1 MCKLTIKDIYAGK
14 PDAKDEIDFGGL
26 EEFIKTYVVAEHF
39 NIESLISGTN
49 CFITGFKGTG
59 KTALLFYLDN
69 RFKEID
75 ESTCSSFIFFKEEFT
90 DTKRSELESI
100 AKRILSSIS
109 VEKNALV
116 DNQEFEY
123 IWRWLLFKRI
133 VSDNE
138 EYNRGL
144 FIDDENWKKF
154 ENIIGKIKSPNN
166 RRKFTIPQKIKMA
179 VPYVEPSTQSVI
191 TPEVEVDLQNT
202 SDDKYLKFMEVID
215 EAERLLLNTTR
226 TDIPYYI
233 FVDELE
239 AYYGDISVFKRDLCL
254 IRDLIFTVK
263 RFNSNFSAINMRCT
277 KIICSVRSEIL
288 TAISRFVVTKELNKV
303 TAGFAVPL
311 MWNYSNTSS
320 YMHPIIQILLKRI
333 AVCEGEGCV
342 NPDYKKVYER
352 WLPENI
358 HGIEPANYI
367 LNNSWCKPRDIVRLI
382 TTVQNSIY
390 NNSKAFT
397 QSVFDS
403 VVKTYSEDSLTEI
416 KEELRALYD
425 TDQIDMIISCFM
437 GYKTT
442 FSVSQIKQRIKK
454 YFQGSILET
463 HFAQVIDDL
472 YRLGFLGNFLPVSKT
487 YRWQHKGDGRV
498 ILTEEWRMVVHY
510 INKELFRL
518 SERNQELLAQLK
530 ENPNIDIAVEIEKIM
545 AEISTNEKRI
555 NSSIEENQKILAQ
568 LYEKNENL
576 SECNVLLNRY
586 DELTT
591 QYDADLK
598 RLNFIVDG
606 EANLNASFSTHCPF
620 CDGEVVVKK
629 NQNYIDAA
637 KSDYKKIKLQAKDL
651 ESASKE
657 LRSEKLS
664 LEQEIGTLMAKKKS
678 IEELIEKE
686 LKPQVFAV
694 KISV

>member
-14 PDAKDEIDFGGL
+14 PDAKDEIDCGGV

-510 INKELFRL
+510 ALHGALSLGGQQNYGLNRGELPEIGDVAQAIVKKIIKSFAIVEFRHYGKVYL
-518 SERNQELLAQLK
+518 GSIHISEFTKLGYGYIPNLKSITQVGDEYKVVLK
-530 ENPNIDIAVEIEKIM
+530 EYNKQLESWEVEIVE
-545 AEISTNEKRI
+545 NE
-555 NSSIEENQKILAQ
+555 
-568 LYEKNENL
+568 
-576 SECNVLLNRY
+576 V
-586 DELTT
+586 
-591 QYDADLK
+591 
-598 RLNFIVDG
+598 
-606 EANLNASFSTHCPF
+606 
-620 CDGEVVVKK
+620 
-629 NQNYIDAA
+629 
-637 KSDYKKIKLQAKDL
+637 
-651 ESASKE
+651 
-657 LRSEKLS
+657 
-664 LEQEIGTLMAKKKS
+664 
-678 IEELIEKE
+678 
-686 LKPQVFAV
+686 
-694 KISV
+694 

>member
-1 MCKLTIKDIYAGK
+1 MNEIKIKDIYAGK

-39 NIESLISGTN
+39 NVESLISGTN

-59 KTALLFYLDN
+59 KTALLFYLDS

-100 AKRILSSIS
+100 ARRILSSIS

-144 FIDDENWKKF
+144 FIDDENWEKF
-154 ENIIGKIKSPNN
+154 ESVIGKIKSPNN
-166 RRKFTIPQKIKMA
+166 KRKFIIPKKIKMA

-202 SDDKYLKFMEVID
+202 SDDNYLKFMEVID
-215 EAERLLLNTTR
+215 EAERLLMNATR

-239 AYYGDISVFKRDLCL
+239 AYYGNISVFKRDLCL

-263 RFNSNFSAINMRCT
+263 RFNSNFSTINMKCT
-277 KIICSVRSEIL
+277 KIICSVRSEII
-288 TAISRFVVTKELNKV
+288 TAISRFIVTKELNKV

-333 AVCEGEGCV
+333 AVCEGCV
-342 NPDYKKVYER
+342 NPDYKKVYKR

-367 LNNSWCKPRDIVRLI
+367 LNNNWCKPRDIVRLI
-382 TTVQNSIY
+382 TTMQNSIY
-390 NNSKAFT
+390 NSSKAFT

-403 VVKTYSEDSLTEI
+403 IVKTYSEDSLIEI

-425 TDQIDMIISCFM
+425 TDQIDTIINCFM

-442 FSVSQIKQRIKK
+442 FSVSQLKQRIKT
-454 YFQGSILET
+454 YFQRSILEA
-463 HFAQVIDDL
+463 HFTQVIDDL

-487 YRWQHKGDGRV
+487 YRWQHKGDSRV
-498 ILTEEWRMVVHY
+498 ILSEEWRLVVHY
-510 INKELFRL
+510 ALHGAL
-518 SERNQELLAQLK
+518 SLGGQQN
-530 ENPNIDIAVEIEKIM
+530 
-545 AEISTNEKRI
+545 
-555 NSSIEENQKILAQ
+555 
-568 LYEKNENL
+568 YG
-576 SECNVLLNRY
+576 LNRG
-586 DELTT
+586 ELP
-591 QYDADLK
+591 
-598 RLNFIVDG
+598 
-606 EANLNASFSTHCPF
+606 EAGDVAQAI
-620 CDGEVVVKK
+620 VKK
-629 NQNYIDAA
+629 IIKSFAIVEFRHYGKVYCGSIHISEFTKFGYGYIPN
-637 KSDYKKIKLQAKDL
+637 L
-651 ESASKE
+651 
-657 LRSEKLS
+657 
-664 LEQEIGTLMAKKKS
+664 
-678 IEELIEKE
+678 
-686 LKPQVFAV
+686 
-694 KISV
+694 

>member
-75 ESTCSSFIFFKEEFT
+75 ESTCSSFIFFKEEFI

-510 INKELFRL
+510 ALHGALSLGGQQNYGLNRGELPEMGDVAQAIVKKIIKSFAIVEFRHYGKVYLGSIHISEFTKLGYGYIPNLKSIIQVGDEYKVVLKGYNK
-518 SERNQELLAQLK
+518 QL
-530 ENPNIDIAVEIEKIM
+530 ESWEVEIVE
-545 AEISTNEKRI
+545 NE
-555 NSSIEENQKILAQ
+555 
-568 LYEKNENL
+568 
-576 SECNVLLNRY
+576 V
-586 DELTT
+586 
-591 QYDADLK
+591 
-598 RLNFIVDG
+598 
-606 EANLNASFSTHCPF
+606 
-620 CDGEVVVKK
+620 
-629 NQNYIDAA
+629 
-637 KSDYKKIKLQAKDL
+637 
-651 ESASKE
+651 
-657 LRSEKLS
+657 
-664 LEQEIGTLMAKKKS
+664 
-678 IEELIEKE
+678 
-686 LKPQVFAV
+686 
-694 KISV
+694 

>member
-1 MCKLTIKDIYAGK
+1 MHEIKIKDIYAGK

-59 KTALLFYLDN
+59 KTALLFYLDS

-100 AKRILSSIS
+100 ARRILSSIS

-144 FIDDENWKKF
+144 FIDDENWEKF
-154 ENIIGKIKSPNN
+154 ENVIGKIKSPNN
-166 RRKFTIPQKIKMA
+166 KRKFTIPKKIKMA

-202 SDDKYLKFMEVID
+202 SDDNYLKFMEVID
-215 EAERLLLNTTR
+215 EAERLLMNATR

-239 AYYGDISVFKRDLCL
+239 AYYGNISVFKRDLCL

-263 RFNSNFSAINMRCT
+263 RFNSNFSTINMKCT

-288 TAISRFVVTKELNKV
+288 TAISRFIVTKELNKV

-333 AVCEGEGCV
+333 AVCEGCV

-390 NNSKAFT
+390 NSSKAFT

-403 VVKTYSEDSLTEI
+403 IVKTYSEDSLTEI

-425 TDQIDMIISCFM
+425 TDQIDTIISCFM

-442 FSVSQIKQRIKK
+442 FSVSQLIQRIKT
-454 YFQGSILET
+454 YFQGSILEA
-463 HFAQVIDDL
+463 HFTQVIDDL

-487 YRWQHKGDGRV
+487 YRWQHKGDSRV
-498 ILTEEWRMVVHY
+498 ILSEEWRLVVHY
-510 INKELFRL
+510 ALHGALSLGGQQNYGLNRGELPEVGDVAQAIVKKIIKSFAIVEFRHYGKVYL
-518 SERNQELLAQLK
+518 GSIHISEFTKLGYGYIPNLKSITQVGDEYKVVLK
-530 ENPNIDIAVEIEKIM
+530 EYDKKRESWKVEIIE
-545 AEISTNEKRI
+545 NE
-555 NSSIEENQKILAQ
+555 
-568 LYEKNENL
+568 
-576 SECNVLLNRY
+576 V
-586 DELTT
+586 
-591 QYDADLK
+591 
-598 RLNFIVDG
+598 
-606 EANLNASFSTHCPF
+606 
-620 CDGEVVVKK
+620 
-629 NQNYIDAA
+629 
-637 KSDYKKIKLQAKDL
+637 
-651 ESASKE
+651 
-657 LRSEKLS
+657 
-664 LEQEIGTLMAKKKS
+664 
-678 IEELIEKE
+678 
-686 LKPQVFAV
+686 
-694 KISV
+694 

>member
-1 MCKLTIKDIYAGK
+1 MHEIKIKDIYAGK

-69 RFKEID
+69 KFKEID

-100 AKRILSSIS
+100 ARRILSSIS

-144 FIDDENWKKF
+144 FIDDENWEKF
-154 ENIIGKIKSPNN
+154 ENVIGKIKSPNN
-166 RRKFTIPQKIKMA
+166 KRKFIIPKKIKMA

-202 SDDKYLKFMEVID
+202 SDDNYLKFMEVID
-215 EAERLLLNTTR
+215 EAERLLMNATR

-239 AYYGDISVFKRDLCL
+239 AYYGNISVFKRDLCL

-263 RFNSNFSAINMRCT
+263 RFNSNFSTINMKCT

-288 TAISRFVVTKELNKV
+288 TAISRFIVTKELNKV

-311 MWNYSNTSS
+311 MWNYGNTSS

-333 AVCEGEGCV
+333 SVCEGCA
-342 NPDYKKVYER
+342 NPDYKKVYEK

-390 NNSKAFT
+390 NSSKAFT

-403 VVKTYSEDSLTEI
+403 IVKTYSEDSLTEI

-425 TDQIDMIISCFM
+425 TDQIDTIISCFM

-442 FSVSQIKQRIKK
+442 FSVSQLIQRIKT

-463 HFAQVIDDL
+463 HFTQIIDDL

-498 ILTEEWRMVVHY
+498 ILSEEWRLVVHY
-510 INKELFRL
+510 ALHGALSLGGQQNYGLNRGELP
-518 SERNQELLAQLK
+518 EVGDVAQAIVK
-530 ENPNIDIAVEIEKIM
+530 
-545 AEISTNEKRI
+545 
-555 NSSIEENQKILAQ
+555 KILKVLQ
-568 LYEKNENL
+568 L
-576 SECNVLLNRY
+576 
-586 DELTT
+586 
-591 QYDADLK
+591 
-598 RLNFIVDG
+598 
-606 EANLNASFSTHCPF
+606 
-620 CDGEVVVKK
+620 
-629 NQNYIDAA
+629 
-637 KSDYKKIKLQAKDL
+637 
-651 ESASKE
+651 
-657 LRSEKLS
+657 LS
-664 LEQEIGTLMAKKKS
+664 LDIM
-678 IEELIEKE
+678 EKYIWE
-686 LKPQVFAV
+686 VYIFQNLPSLVMD
-694 KISV
+694 IYRI

>member
-1 MCKLTIKDIYAGK
+1 
-14 PDAKDEIDFGGL
+14 
-26 EEFIKTYVVAEHF
+26 
-39 NIESLISGTN
+39 
-49 CFITGFKGTG
+49 
-59 KTALLFYLDN
+59 
-69 RFKEID
+69 
-75 ESTCSSFIFFKEEFT
+75 
-90 DTKRSELESI
+90 
-100 AKRILSSIS
+100 
-109 VEKNALV
+109 
-116 DNQEFEY
+116 
-123 IWRWLLFKRI
+123 
-133 VSDNE
+133 
-138 EYNRGL
+138 
-144 FIDDENWKKF
+144 
-154 ENIIGKIKSPNN
+154 
-166 RRKFTIPQKIKMA
+166 MA

-510 INKELFRL
+510 ALHGALSLGGQQNYGLNRGELPEIGDVAQAIVKKIIKSFAIVEFRHYGKVYL
-518 SERNQELLAQLK
+518 GSIHISEFTKLGYGYIPNLKSITQVGDEYKVVLK
-530 ENPNIDIAVEIEKIM
+530 EYNKQLESWEVEIVE
-545 AEISTNEKRI
+545 NE
-555 NSSIEENQKILAQ
+555 
-568 LYEKNENL
+568 
-576 SECNVLLNRY
+576 V
-586 DELTT
+586 
-591 QYDADLK
+591 
-598 RLNFIVDG
+598 
-606 EANLNASFSTHCPF
+606 
-620 CDGEVVVKK
+620 
-629 NQNYIDAA
+629 
-637 KSDYKKIKLQAKDL
+637 
-651 ESASKE
+651 
-657 LRSEKLS
+657 
-664 LEQEIGTLMAKKKS
+664 
-678 IEELIEKE
+678 
-686 LKPQVFAV
+686 
-694 KISV
+694 

>member
-1 MCKLTIKDIYAGK
+1 MNEIKIKDIYAGK

-39 NIESLISGTN
+39 NVESLISGTN

-59 KTALLFYLDN
+59 KTALLFYLDS

-100 AKRILSSIS
+100 ARRILSSIS

-144 FIDDENWKKF
+144 FIDDENWEKF
-154 ENIIGKIKSPNN
+154 ENVIGKIKSPNN
-166 RRKFTIPQKIKMA
+166 KRKFIIPKKIKMA

-202 SDDKYLKFMEVID
+202 SDDNYLKFMEVID
-215 EAERLLLNTTR
+215 EAERLLMNATR

-239 AYYGDISVFKRDLCL
+239 AYYGNISVFKRDLCL

-263 RFNSNFSAINMRCT
+263 RFNSNFSTINMKCT

-288 TAISRFVVTKELNKV
+288 TAISRFIVTKELNKV

-311 MWNYSNTSS
+311 MWNYNNTSS

-333 AVCEGEGCV
+333 AVCEGCV

-390 NNSKAFT
+390 NSSKAFT

-403 VVKTYSEDSLTEI
+403 IVKTYSEDSLIEI

-425 TDQIDMIISCFM
+425 TDQIDTIINCFM

-442 FSVSQIKQRIKK
+442 FSVSQLKQRIKT
-454 YFQGSILET
+454 YFQGSILEA
-463 HFAQVIDDL
+463 HFTQVIDDL

-487 YRWQHKGDGRV
+487 YRWQHKGDSRV
-498 ILTEEWRMVVHY
+498 ILSEEWRLVVHY
-510 INKELFRL
+510 ALHGALSLGGQQNYGLNRGELPEAGDVAQAIVKKIIKSFAIVEFRHYGKVYCGSIHI
-518 SERNQELLAQLK
+518 SEFTKFGYGYIPNLKSITQVGDEYKVVLK
-530 ENPNIDIAVEIEKIM
+530 EYNKQRESWKVEIVE
-545 AEISTNEKRI
+545 NE
-555 NSSIEENQKILAQ
+555 
-568 LYEKNENL
+568 
-576 SECNVLLNRY
+576 
-586 DELTT
+586 T
-591 QYDADLK
+591 
-598 RLNFIVDG
+598 
-606 EANLNASFSTHCPF
+606 
-620 CDGEVVVKK
+620 
-629 NQNYIDAA
+629 
-637 KSDYKKIKLQAKDL
+637 
-651 ESASKE
+651 
-657 LRSEKLS
+657 
-664 LEQEIGTLMAKKKS
+664 
-678 IEELIEKE
+678 
-686 LKPQVFAV
+686 
-694 KISV
+694 

>member
-367 LNNSWCKPRDIVRLI
+367 LNKAKYSPDFLVLDSPILSLKEKETKKPSETMRNTLFENIVDNQKGI
-382 TTVQNSIY
+382 QTIVIENEIPEINYKDANIIHFTKEK
-390 NNSKAFT
+390 NNGR
-397 QSVFDS
+397 
-403 VVKTYSEDSLTEI
+403 Y
-416 KEELRALYD
+416 
-425 TDQIDMIISCFM
+425 
-437 GYKTT
+437 
-442 FSVSQIKQRIKK
+442 
-454 YFQGSILET
+454 
-463 HFAQVIDDL
+463 
-472 YRLGFLGNFLPVSKT
+472 GFLLDV
-487 YRWQHKGDGRV
+487 
-498 ILTEEWRMVVHY
+498 
-510 INKELFRL
+510 
-518 SERNQELLAQLK
+518 
-530 ENPNIDIAVEIEKIM
+530 
-545 AEISTNEKRI
+545 
-555 NSSIEENQKILAQ
+555 
-568 LYEKNENL
+568 
-576 SECNVLLNRY
+576 
-586 DELTT
+586 
-591 QYDADLK
+591 AD
-598 RLNFIVDG
+598 
-606 EANLNASFSTHCPF
+606 
-620 CDGEVVVKK
+620 
-629 NQNYIDAA
+629 
-637 KSDYKKIKLQAKDL
+637 
-651 ESASKE
+651 
-657 LRSEKLS
+657 
-664 LEQEIGTLMAKKKS
+664 
-678 IEELIEKE
+678 
-686 LKPQVFAV
+686 
-694 KISV
+694 

>member
-1 MCKLTIKDIYAGK
+1 MSST
-14 PDAKDEIDFGGL
+14 
-26 EEFIKTYVVAEHF
+26 
-39 NIESLISGTN
+39 
-49 CFITGFKGTG
+49 
-59 KTALLFYLDN
+59 
-69 RFKEID
+69 KEID

-100 AKRILSSIS
+100 ARRILSSIS

-144 FIDDENWKKF
+144 FIDDENWEKF
-154 ENIIGKIKSPNN
+154 ENVIGKIKSPNN
-166 RRKFTIPQKIKMA
+166 KRKFIIPKKIKMA

-202 SDDKYLKFMEVID
+202 SDDNYLKFMEVID
-215 EAERLLLNTTR
+215 EAERLLMNATR

-239 AYYGDISVFKRDLCL
+239 AYYGNISVFKRDLCL

-263 RFNSNFSAINMRCT
+263 RFNSNFSTINMKCT

-288 TAISRFVVTKELNKV
+288 TAISRFIVTKELNKV

-333 AVCEGEGCV
+333 AVCEGCV

-390 NNSKAFT
+390 NSSKAFT

-403 VVKTYSEDSLTEI
+403 IVKTYSEDSLIEI

-425 TDQIDMIISCFM
+425 TDQIDTIINCFM

-442 FSVSQIKQRIKK
+442 FSVSQLKQRIKT
-454 YFQGSILET
+454 YFQGSILEA
-463 HFAQVIDDL
+463 HFTQVIDDL

-487 YRWQHKGDGRV
+487 YRWQHKGDSRV
-498 ILTEEWRMVVHY
+498 ILSEEWRLVVHY
-510 INKELFRL
+510 ALHGALSLGGQQNYGLNRGELPEAGDVAQAIVKKIIKSFAIVEFRHYGKVYCGSIHI
-518 SERNQELLAQLK
+518 SEFTKFGYGYIPNLKSITQVGDEYKVVLK
-530 ENPNIDIAVEIEKIM
+530 EYNKQRESWKVEIVE
-545 AEISTNEKRI
+545 NE
-555 NSSIEENQKILAQ
+555 
-568 LYEKNENL
+568 
-576 SECNVLLNRY
+576 
-586 DELTT
+586 T
-591 QYDADLK
+591 
-598 RLNFIVDG
+598 
-606 EANLNASFSTHCPF
+606 
-620 CDGEVVVKK
+620 
-629 NQNYIDAA
+629 
-637 KSDYKKIKLQAKDL
+637 
-651 ESASKE
+651 
-657 LRSEKLS
+657 
-664 LEQEIGTLMAKKKS
+664 
-678 IEELIEKE
+678 
-686 LKPQVFAV
+686 
-694 KISV
+694 

>member
-1 MCKLTIKDIYAGK
+1 MNEIKIKDIYAGK

-39 NIESLISGTN
+39 NVESLISGTN

-59 KTALLFYLDN
+59 KTALLFYLDS

-100 AKRILSSIS
+100 ARRILSSIS

-144 FIDDENWKKF
+144 FIDDENWEKF
-154 ENIIGKIKSPNN
+154 ENVIGKIKSPNN
-166 RRKFTIPQKIKMA
+166 KRKFIIPKKIKMA

-202 SDDKYLKFMEVID
+202 SDDNYLKFMEVID
-215 EAERLLLNTTR
+215 EAERLLMNATR

-239 AYYGDISVFKRDLCL
+239 AYYGNISVFKRDLCL

-263 RFNSNFSAINMRCT
+263 RFNSNFSTINMKCT

-288 TAISRFVVTKELNKV
+288 TAISRFIITKELNKV

-333 AVCEGEGCV
+333 AVCEGCV

-390 NNSKAFT
+390 NSSKAFT

-403 VVKTYSEDSLTEI
+403 IVKTYSEDSLIEI

-425 TDQIDMIISCFM
+425 TDQIDTIINCFM

-442 FSVSQIKQRIKK
+442 FSVSQLKQRIKT

-463 HFAQVIDDL
+463 HFTQVIDDL

-487 YRWQHKGDGRV
+487 YRWQHKGDSRV
-498 ILTEEWRMVVHY
+498 ILSEEWRLVVHY
-510 INKELFRL
+510 ALHGALSLGGQQNYGLNRGELPEAGDVAQAIVKKIIKSFAIVEFRHYGKVYCGSIHI
-518 SERNQELLAQLK
+518 SEFTKFGYGYIPNLKSITQVGDEYKVVLK
-530 ENPNIDIAVEIEKIM
+530 EYNKQRESWKVEIVE
-545 AEISTNEKRI
+545 NE
-555 NSSIEENQKILAQ
+555 
-568 LYEKNENL
+568 
-576 SECNVLLNRY
+576 
-586 DELTT
+586 T
-591 QYDADLK
+591 
-598 RLNFIVDG
+598 
-606 EANLNASFSTHCPF
+606 
-620 CDGEVVVKK
+620 
-629 NQNYIDAA
+629 
-637 KSDYKKIKLQAKDL
+637 
-651 ESASKE
+651 
-657 LRSEKLS
+657 
-664 LEQEIGTLMAKKKS
+664 
-678 IEELIEKE
+678 
-686 LKPQVFAV
+686 
-694 KISV
+694 

>member
-1 MCKLTIKDIYAGK
+1 MNEIKIKDIYAGK

-39 NIESLISGTN
+39 NVESLISGTN

-59 KTALLFYLDN
+59 KTALLFYLDS

-100 AKRILSSIS
+100 ARRILSSIS

-144 FIDDENWKKF
+144 FIDDENWEKF
-154 ENIIGKIKSPNN
+154 ESVIGKIKSPNN
-166 RRKFTIPQKIKMA
+166 KRKFIIPKKIKMA

-202 SDDKYLKFMEVID
+202 SDDNYLKFMEVID
-215 EAERLLLNTTR
+215 EAERLLMNATR

-239 AYYGDISVFKRDLCL
+239 AYYGNISVFKRDLCL

-263 RFNSNFSAINMRCT
+263 RFNSNFSTINMKCT
-277 KIICSVRSEIL
+277 KIICSVRSEII
-288 TAISRFVVTKELNKV
+288 TAISRFIVTKELNKV

-333 AVCEGEGCV
+333 AVCEGCV

-367 LNNSWCKPRDIVRLI
+367 LNNNWCKPRDIVRLI
-382 TTVQNSIY
+382 TTMQNSIY
-390 NNSKAFT
+390 NSSKAFT

-403 VVKTYSEDSLTEI
+403 IVKTYSEDSLIEI

-425 TDQIDMIISCFM
+425 TDQIDTIINCFM

-442 FSVSQIKQRIKK
+442 FSVSQLKQRIKT
-454 YFQGSILET
+454 YFQRSILEA
-463 HFAQVIDDL
+463 HFTQVIDDL

-487 YRWQHKGDGRV
+487 YRWQHKGDSRV
-498 ILTEEWRMVVHY
+498 ILLEEWRLVVHY
-510 INKELFRL
+510 ALHGAL
-518 SERNQELLAQLK
+518 SLGGQ
-530 ENPNIDIAVEIEKIM
+530 
-545 AEISTNEKRI
+545 
-555 NSSIEENQKILAQ
+555 QK
-568 LYEKNENL
+568 YG
-576 SECNVLLNRY
+576 LNRG
-586 DELTT
+586 ELP
-591 QYDADLK
+591 
-598 RLNFIVDG
+598 
-606 EANLNASFSTHCPF
+606 EAGDVAQAI
-620 CDGEVVVKK
+620 VKK
-629 NQNYIDAA
+629 IIKSFAIVEFRHYGKVYCGSIHISEFTKFGYGYIPN
-637 KSDYKKIKLQAKDL
+637 L
-651 ESASKE
+651 
-657 LRSEKLS
+657 
-664 LEQEIGTLMAKKKS
+664 
-678 IEELIEKE
+678 
-686 LKPQVFAV
+686 
-694 KISV
+694 

>member
-1 MCKLTIKDIYAGK
+1 MNEIKIKDIYAGK

-39 NIESLISGTN
+39 NVESLISGTN

-59 KTALLFYLDN
+59 KTALLFYLDS

-100 AKRILSSIS
+100 ARRILSSIS

-144 FIDDENWKKF
+144 FIDDENWEKF
-154 ENIIGKIKSPNN
+154 ESVIGKIKSPNN
-166 RRKFTIPQKIKMA
+166 KRKFIIPKKIKMA

-202 SDDKYLKFMEVID
+202 SDDNYLKFMEVID
-215 EAERLLLNTTR
+215 EAERLLMNATR

-239 AYYGDISVFKRDLCL
+239 AYYGNISVFKRDLCL

-263 RFNSNFSAINMRCT
+263 RFNSNFSTINMKCT
-277 KIICSVRSEIL
+277 IIICSVRSEII
-288 TAISRFVVTKELNKV
+288 TAISRFIVTKELNKV

-333 AVCEGEGCV
+333 AVCEGCV

-367 LNNSWCKPRDIVRLI
+367 LNNNWCKPRDIVRLI
-382 TTVQNSIY
+382 TTMQNSIY
-390 NNSKAFT
+390 NSSKAFT

-403 VVKTYSEDSLTEI
+403 IVKTYSEDSLIEI

-425 TDQIDMIISCFM
+425 TDQIDTIINCFM

-442 FSVSQIKQRIKK
+442 FSVSQLKQRIKT
-454 YFQGSILET
+454 YFQRSILEA
-463 HFAQVIDDL
+463 HFTQVIDDL

-487 YRWQHKGDGRV
+487 YRWQHKGDSRV
-498 ILTEEWRMVVHY
+498 ILSEEWRLVVHY
-510 INKELFRL
+510 ALHGALSLGGQQNYGLNRGELPEAGDVAQAIVKKIIKSFAIVEFRHYGKVYCGSIHI
-518 SERNQELLAQLK
+518 SEFTKFGYGYIPNLKSITQVGDEYKVVLK
-530 ENPNIDIAVEIEKIM
+530 EYNKQRESWKVEIVE
-545 AEISTNEKRI
+545 NE
-555 NSSIEENQKILAQ
+555 
-568 LYEKNENL
+568 
-576 SECNVLLNRY
+576 
-586 DELTT
+586 T
-591 QYDADLK
+591 
-598 RLNFIVDG
+598 
-606 EANLNASFSTHCPF
+606 
-620 CDGEVVVKK
+620 
-629 NQNYIDAA
+629 
-637 KSDYKKIKLQAKDL
+637 
-651 ESASKE
+651 
-657 LRSEKLS
+657 
-664 LEQEIGTLMAKKKS
+664 
-678 IEELIEKE
+678 
-686 LKPQVFAV
+686 
-694 KISV
+694 

>member
-1 MCKLTIKDIYAGK
+1 MNEIKIKDIYAGK

-39 NIESLISGTN
+39 NVESLISGTN

-59 KTALLFYLDN
+59 KTALLFYLDS

-100 AKRILSSIS
+100 ARRILSSIS

-144 FIDDENWKKF
+144 FIDDENWEKF
-154 ENIIGKIKSPNN
+154 ESVIGKIKSPNN
-166 RRKFTIPQKIKMA
+166 KRKFIIPKKIKMA

-202 SDDKYLKFMEVID
+202 SDDNYLKFMEVID
-215 EAERLLLNTTR
+215 EAERLLMNATR

-239 AYYGDISVFKRDLCL
+239 AYYGNISVFKRDLCL

-263 RFNSNFSAINMRCT
+263 RFNSNFSTINMKCT
-277 KIICSVRSEIL
+277 KIICSVRSEII
-288 TAISRFVVTKELNKV
+288 TAISRFIVTKELNKV

-333 AVCEGEGCV
+333 AVCEGCV

-367 LNNSWCKPRDIVRLI
+367 LNNNWCKPRDIVRLI
-382 TTVQNSIY
+382 TTMQNSIY
-390 NNSKAFT
+390 NSSKAFT

-403 VVKTYSEDSLTEI
+403 IVKTYSEDSLIEI

-425 TDQIDMIISCFM
+425 TDQIDTIINCFM

-442 FSVSQIKQRIKK
+442 FSVSQLKQRIKT
-454 YFQGSILET
+454 YFQGSILEA
-463 HFAQVIDDL
+463 HFTQVIDDL

-487 YRWQHKGDGRV
+487 YRWQHKGDSRV
-498 ILTEEWRMVVHY
+498 ILSEEWRLVVHY
-510 INKELFRL
+510 ALHGALSLGGQQNYGLNRGELPEAGDVAQAIVKKIIKSFAIVEFRHYGKVYCGSIHI
-518 SERNQELLAQLK
+518 SEFTKFGYGYIPNLKSITQVGDEYKVVLK
-530 ENPNIDIAVEIEKIM
+530 EYNKQRESWKVEIVE
-545 AEISTNEKRI
+545 NE
-555 NSSIEENQKILAQ
+555 
-568 LYEKNENL
+568 
-576 SECNVLLNRY
+576 
-586 DELTT
+586 T
-591 QYDADLK
+591 
-598 RLNFIVDG
+598 
-606 EANLNASFSTHCPF
+606 
-620 CDGEVVVKK
+620 
-629 NQNYIDAA
+629 
-637 KSDYKKIKLQAKDL
+637 
-651 ESASKE
+651 
-657 LRSEKLS
+657 
-664 LEQEIGTLMAKKKS
+664 
-678 IEELIEKE
+678 
-686 LKPQVFAV
+686 
-694 KISV
+694 

>member
-166 RRKFTIPQKIKMA
+166 RRKFTIPKKIKMA

-277 KIICSVRSEIL
+277 KIICSIRSEIL

-416 KEELRALYD
+416 KEDLRALYD

-510 INKELFRL
+510 ALHGALSLGGQQNYGLNRGELPEMGDVAQAIVKKIIKSFAIVEFRHYGKVYLGSIHISEFTKLGYGYIPNLKSIIQVGDEYKVVLKRYNK
-518 SERNQELLAQLK
+518 QL
-530 ENPNIDIAVEIEKIM
+530 ESWEVEIVE
-545 AEISTNEKRI
+545 NE
-555 NSSIEENQKILAQ
+555 
-568 LYEKNENL
+568 
-576 SECNVLLNRY
+576 V
-586 DELTT
+586 
-591 QYDADLK
+591 
-598 RLNFIVDG
+598 
-606 EANLNASFSTHCPF
+606 
-620 CDGEVVVKK
+620 
-629 NQNYIDAA
+629 
-637 KSDYKKIKLQAKDL
+637 
-651 ESASKE
+651 
-657 LRSEKLS
+657 
-664 LEQEIGTLMAKKKS
+664 
-678 IEELIEKE
+678 
-686 LKPQVFAV
+686 
-694 KISV
+694 

>member
-14 PDAKDEIDFGGL
+14 PDAKDEIDFGGV

-303 TAGFAVPL
+303 TAGFAGPL
-311 MWNYSNTSS
+311 KWNYSNTSS

-510 INKELFRL
+510 ALHGALSLGGQQNYGLNRGELPEIGDVAQAIVKKIIKSFAIVEFRHYGKVYL
-518 SERNQELLAQLK
+518 GSIHISEFTKLGYGYIPNLKSITQVGDEYKVVLK
-530 ENPNIDIAVEIEKIM
+530 EYNKQLESWEVEIVE
-545 AEISTNEKRI
+545 NE
-555 NSSIEENQKILAQ
+555 
-568 LYEKNENL
+568 
-576 SECNVLLNRY
+576 V
-586 DELTT
+586 
-591 QYDADLK
+591 
-598 RLNFIVDG
+598 
-606 EANLNASFSTHCPF
+606 
-620 CDGEVVVKK
+620 
-629 NQNYIDAA
+629 
-637 KSDYKKIKLQAKDL
+637 
-651 ESASKE
+651 
-657 LRSEKLS
+657 
-664 LEQEIGTLMAKKKS
+664 
-678 IEELIEKE
+678 
-686 LKPQVFAV
+686 
-694 KISV
+694 

>member
-1 MCKLTIKDIYAGK
+1 MNEIKIKDIYAGK

-39 NIESLISGTN
+39 NVESLISGTN

-59 KTALLFYLDN
+59 KTALLFYLDS

-100 AKRILSSIS
+100 ARRILSSIS

-144 FIDDENWKKF
+144 FIDDENWEKF
-154 ENIIGKIKSPNN
+154 ENVIGKIKSPNN
-166 RRKFTIPQKIKMA
+166 KRKFIIPKKIKMA

-202 SDDKYLKFMEVID
+202 SDDNYLKFMEVID
-215 EAERLLLNTTR
+215 EAERLLMNATR

-239 AYYGDISVFKRDLCL
+239 AYYGNISVFKRDLCL

-263 RFNSNFSAINMRCT
+263 RFNSNFSTINMKCT
-277 KIICSVRSEIL
+277 KIICSVRSEII
-288 TAISRFVVTKELNKV
+288 TAISRFIVTKELNKV

-333 AVCEGEGCV
+333 AVCEGCV

-390 NNSKAFT
+390 NSSKAFT

-403 VVKTYSEDSLTEI
+403 IVKTYSEDSLIEI

-425 TDQIDMIISCFM
+425 TDQIDTIINCFM

-442 FSVSQIKQRIKK
+442 FSVSQLKQRIKT
-454 YFQGSILET
+454 YFQGSILEA
-463 HFAQVIDDL
+463 HFTQVIDDL

-487 YRWQHKGDGRV
+487 YRWQHKGDSRV
-498 ILTEEWRMVVHY
+498 ILSEEWRLVVHY
-510 INKELFRL
+510 ALHGALSLGGQQNYGLNRGELPEAGDVAQAIVKKIIKSFAIVEFRHYGKVYCGSIHI
-518 SERNQELLAQLK
+518 SEFTKFGYGYIPNLKSITQVGDEYKVVLK
-530 ENPNIDIAVEIEKIM
+530 EYNKQRESWKVEIVE
-545 AEISTNEKRI
+545 NE
-555 NSSIEENQKILAQ
+555 
-568 LYEKNENL
+568 
-576 SECNVLLNRY
+576 
-586 DELTT
+586 T
-591 QYDADLK
+591 
-598 RLNFIVDG
+598 
-606 EANLNASFSTHCPF
+606 
-620 CDGEVVVKK
+620 
-629 NQNYIDAA
+629 
-637 KSDYKKIKLQAKDL
+637 
-651 ESASKE
+651 
-657 LRSEKLS
+657 
-664 LEQEIGTLMAKKKS
+664 
-678 IEELIEKE
+678 
-686 LKPQVFAV
+686 
-694 KISV
+694 

>member
-166 RRKFTIPQKIKMA
+166 RKKFTIPQKIKMA

-425 TDQIDMIISCFM
+425 IDQIDMIISCFM

-454 YFQGSILET
+454 YFRGSILET

-510 INKELFRL
+510 ALHGALSLGGQQNYGLNRGELPEIGDVAQAIVKKIIKSFAIVEFRHYGKVYL
-518 SERNQELLAQLK
+518 GSIHISEFTKLGYGYIPNLKSITQVGDEYKVVLK
-530 ENPNIDIAVEIEKIM
+530 EYNKQLESWEVEIVE
-545 AEISTNEKRI
+545 NE
-555 NSSIEENQKILAQ
+555 
-568 LYEKNENL
+568 
-576 SECNVLLNRY
+576 V
-586 DELTT
+586 
-591 QYDADLK
+591 
-598 RLNFIVDG
+598 
-606 EANLNASFSTHCPF
+606 
-620 CDGEVVVKK
+620 
-629 NQNYIDAA
+629 
-637 KSDYKKIKLQAKDL
+637 
-651 ESASKE
+651 
-657 LRSEKLS
+657 
-664 LEQEIGTLMAKKKS
+664 
-678 IEELIEKE
+678 
-686 LKPQVFAV
+686 
-694 KISV
+694 

>member
-1 MCKLTIKDIYAGK
+1 MHEIKIKDIYAGK

-69 RFKEID
+69 KFKEID

-100 AKRILSSIS
+100 ARRILSSIS

-144 FIDDENWKKF
+144 FIDDENWEKF
-154 ENIIGKIKSPNN
+154 ENVIGKIKSPNN
-166 RRKFTIPQKIKMA
+166 KRKFTIPKKIKMA

-202 SDDKYLKFMEVID
+202 SDDNYLKFMEVID
-215 EAERLLLNTTR
+215 EAERLLMNATR

-239 AYYGDISVFKRDLCL
+239 AYYGNISVFKRDLCL

-263 RFNSNFSAINMRCT
+263 RYNSNFSTINMKCT

-288 TAISRFVVTKELNKV
+288 TAISRFIVTKELNKV

-311 MWNYSNTSS
+311 MWNYGNTSS

-333 AVCEGEGCV
+333 SVCEGCA
-342 NPDYKKVYER
+342 NPDYKKVYEK

-390 NNSKAFT
+390 NSSKAFT

-403 VVKTYSEDSLTEI
+403 IVKTYSEDSLTEI

-425 TDQIDMIISCFM
+425 TDQIDTIISCFM

-442 FSVSQIKQRIKK
+442 FSVSQLIQRIKT

-463 HFAQVIDDL
+463 HFTQIIDDL

-498 ILTEEWRMVVHY
+498 ILSEEWRLVVHY
-510 INKELFRL
+510 ALHGALSLGGQQNYGLNRGELPEVGDVAQAIVKKIIKSFAIVEFRHYGKVYL
-518 SERNQELLAQLK
+518 GSIHISEFTKLGYGYIPNLKSITQVGDEYKVVLK
-530 ENPNIDIAVEIEKIM
+530 EYDKKRESWKVEIIE
-545 AEISTNEKRI
+545 NE
-555 NSSIEENQKILAQ
+555 
-568 LYEKNENL
+568 
-576 SECNVLLNRY
+576 V
-586 DELTT
+586 
-591 QYDADLK
+591 
-598 RLNFIVDG
+598 
-606 EANLNASFSTHCPF
+606 
-620 CDGEVVVKK
+620 
-629 NQNYIDAA
+629 
-637 KSDYKKIKLQAKDL
+637 
-651 ESASKE
+651 
-657 LRSEKLS
+657 
-664 LEQEIGTLMAKKKS
+664 
-678 IEELIEKE
+678 
-686 LKPQVFAV
+686 
-694 KISV
+694 

>member
-14 PDAKDEIDFGGL
+14 PDAKDEIDFGGV

-69 RFKEID
+69 RFTEID

-510 INKELFRL
+510 ALHGALSLGGQQNYGLNRGELPEIGDVAQAIVKKIIKSFAIVEFRHYGKVYL
-518 SERNQELLAQLK
+518 GSIHISEFTKLGYGYIPNLKSITQVGDEYKVVLK
-530 ENPNIDIAVEIEKIM
+530 EYNKQLESWEVEIVE
-545 AEISTNEKRI
+545 NE
-555 NSSIEENQKILAQ
+555 
-568 LYEKNENL
+568 
-576 SECNVLLNRY
+576 V
-586 DELTT
+586 
-591 QYDADLK
+591 
-598 RLNFIVDG
+598 
-606 EANLNASFSTHCPF
+606 
-620 CDGEVVVKK
+620 
-629 NQNYIDAA
+629 
-637 KSDYKKIKLQAKDL
+637 
-651 ESASKE
+651 
-657 LRSEKLS
+657 
-664 LEQEIGTLMAKKKS
+664 
-678 IEELIEKE
+678 
-686 LKPQVFAV
+686 
-694 KISV
+694 

>member
-437 GYKTT
+437 WYKTT

-510 INKELFRL
+510 ALHGALSLGGQQNYGLNRGELPEMGDVAQAIVKKIIKSFAIVEFRHYGKVYLGSIHISEFTKLGYGYIPNLKSIIQVGDEYKVVLKGYNK
-518 SERNQELLAQLK
+518 QL
-530 ENPNIDIAVEIEKIM
+530 ESWEVEIVE
-545 AEISTNEKRI
+545 NE
-555 NSSIEENQKILAQ
+555 
-568 LYEKNENL
+568 
-576 SECNVLLNRY
+576 V
-586 DELTT
+586 
-591 QYDADLK
+591 
-598 RLNFIVDG
+598 
-606 EANLNASFSTHCPF
+606 
-620 CDGEVVVKK
+620 
-629 NQNYIDAA
+629 
-637 KSDYKKIKLQAKDL
+637 
-651 ESASKE
+651 
-657 LRSEKLS
+657 
-664 LEQEIGTLMAKKKS
+664 
-678 IEELIEKE
+678 
-686 LKPQVFAV
+686 
-694 KISV
+694 

>member
-1 MCKLTIKDIYAGK
+1 MNEIKIKDIYAGK

-39 NIESLISGTN
+39 NVESLISGTN

-59 KTALLFYLDN
+59 KTALLFYLDS

-100 AKRILSSIS
+100 ARRILSSIS

-144 FIDDENWKKF
+144 FIDDENWEKF
-154 ENIIGKIKSPNN
+154 ENVIGKIKSPNN
-166 RRKFTIPQKIKMA
+166 KRKFIIPKKIKMA

-191 TPEVEVDLQNT
+191 TPEVEVDLQNI
-202 SDDKYLKFMEVID
+202 SDDNYLKFMEVID
-215 EAERLLLNTTR
+215 EAERLLMNATR

-239 AYYGDISVFKRDLCL
+239 AYYGNISVFKRDLCL

-263 RFNSNFSAINMRCT
+263 RFNSNFSTINMKCT

-288 TAISRFVVTKELNKV
+288 TAISRFIVTKELNKV

-311 MWNYSNTSS
+311 MWNYNNTSS

-333 AVCEGEGCV
+333 AVCEGCV

-390 NNSKAFT
+390 NSSKAFT

-403 VVKTYSEDSLTEI
+403 IVKTYSEDSLIEI

-425 TDQIDMIISCFM
+425 TDQIDTIINCFM

-442 FSVSQIKQRIKK
+442 FSVSQLKQRIKT
-454 YFQGSILET
+454 YFQGSILEA
-463 HFAQVIDDL
+463 HFTQVIDDL

-487 YRWQHKGDGRV
+487 YRWQHKGDSRV
-498 ILTEEWRMVVHY
+498 ILSEEWRLVVHY
-510 INKELFRL
+510 ALHGALSLGGQQNYGLNRGELPEAGDVAQAIVKKIIKSFAIVEFRHYGKVYCGSIHI
-518 SERNQELLAQLK
+518 SEFTKFGYGYIPNLKSITQVGDEYKVVLK
-530 ENPNIDIAVEIEKIM
+530 EYNKQRESWKVEIVE
-545 AEISTNEKRI
+545 NE
-555 NSSIEENQKILAQ
+555 
-568 LYEKNENL
+568 
-576 SECNVLLNRY
+576 
-586 DELTT
+586 T
-591 QYDADLK
+591 
-598 RLNFIVDG
+598 
-606 EANLNASFSTHCPF
+606 
-620 CDGEVVVKK
+620 
-629 NQNYIDAA
+629 
-637 KSDYKKIKLQAKDL
+637 
-651 ESASKE
+651 
-657 LRSEKLS
+657 
-664 LEQEIGTLMAKKKS
+664 
-678 IEELIEKE
+678 
-686 LKPQVFAV
+686 
-694 KISV
+694 

>member
-1 MCKLTIKDIYAGK
+1 MSEIKLKDIYAGK
-14 PDAKDEIDFGGL
+14 PDAKDEIDFEGL

-144 FIDDENWKKF
+144 FLDDENWKKF

-166 RRKFTIPQKIKMA
+166 RKKIIIPSKIKMA
-179 VPYVEPSTQSVI
+179 VPYKDSSTQSMI
-191 TPEVEVDLQNT
+191 SPEVEVDLQNT
-202 SDDKYLKFMEVID
+202 SNDNYLKFMEVLD
-215 EAERLLLNTTR
+215 EAERLLMNTTR

-239 AYYGDISVFKRDLCL
+239 AYYGDISIFKRDLGL

-263 RFNSNFSAINMRCT
+263 RLNCNFATDNMKHT

-333 AVCEGEGCV
+333 AVCEGCV
-342 NPDYKKVYER
+342 NPNYKNVYER

-382 TTVQNSIY
+382 ATAQNSIY
-390 NNSKAFT
+390 NNSKAFN

-403 VVKTYSEDSLTEI
+403 IVKTYSEESLTEI
-416 KEELRALYD
+416 KEELKALYD
-425 TDQIDMIISCFM
+425 TEQIDTIISCFM

-442 FSVSQIKQRIKK
+442 FSVKQLTERINT
-454 YFQGSILET
+454 YFQGSVLET
-463 HFAQVIDDL
+463 QFTQVINDL

-498 ILTEEWRMVVHY
+498 ILSEEWRLLVHY
-510 INKELFRL
+510 ALHGAL
-518 SERNQELLAQLK
+518 SLGGQQNYGLNRGESPEVGDVAQAIVKKIIKSFAIVEFKHYGKLYLGSIHISEFTKLGYGYISNLK
-530 ENPNIDIAVEIEKIM
+530 SIVQVGDEYRVALKKYDENRESWQVEIV
-545 AEISTNEKRI
+545 
-555 NSSIEENQKILAQ
+555 END
-568 LYEKNENL
+568 
-576 SECNVLLNRY
+576 V
-586 DELTT
+586 
-591 QYDADLK
+591 
-598 RLNFIVDG
+598 
-606 EANLNASFSTHCPF
+606 
-620 CDGEVVVKK
+620 
-629 NQNYIDAA
+629 
-637 KSDYKKIKLQAKDL
+637 
-651 ESASKE
+651 
-657 LRSEKLS
+657 
-664 LEQEIGTLMAKKKS
+664 
-678 IEELIEKE
+678 
-686 LKPQVFAV
+686 
-694 KISV
+694 

>member
-100 AKRILSSIS
+100 TKRILSSIS

-144 FIDDENWKKF
+144 FVDDENWKKF

-510 INKELFRL
+510 ALHGALSLGGQQNYGLNRGELPEIGDVAQAIVKKIIKSFAIVEFRHYGKVYL
-518 SERNQELLAQLK
+518 GSIHISEFTKLGYGYIPNLKSITQVGDEYKVVLK
-530 ENPNIDIAVEIEKIM
+530 EYNKQLESWEVEIVE
-545 AEISTNEKRI
+545 NE
-555 NSSIEENQKILAQ
+555 
-568 LYEKNENL
+568 
-576 SECNVLLNRY
+576 V
-586 DELTT
+586 
-591 QYDADLK
+591 
-598 RLNFIVDG
+598 
-606 EANLNASFSTHCPF
+606 
-620 CDGEVVVKK
+620 
-629 NQNYIDAA
+629 
-637 KSDYKKIKLQAKDL
+637 
-651 ESASKE
+651 
-657 LRSEKLS
+657 
-664 LEQEIGTLMAKKKS
+664 
-678 IEELIEKE
+678 
-686 LKPQVFAV
+686 
-694 KISV
+694 

>member
-1 MCKLTIKDIYAGK
+1 MSEIKLKDIYAGK
-14 PDAKDEIDFGGL
+14 PDAKDEIDFEGL

-144 FIDDENWKKF
+144 FLDDENWKKF

-166 RRKFTIPQKIKMA
+166 RKKIIIPSKIKMA
-179 VPYVEPSTQSVI
+179 VPYKDSSTQSMI
-191 TPEVEVDLQNT
+191 SPEVEVDLQNT
-202 SDDKYLKFMEVID
+202 SNDNYLKFMEVLD
-215 EAERLLLNTTR
+215 EAERLLMNTTR

-239 AYYGDISVFKRDLCL
+239 AYYGDISIFKRDLGL

-263 RFNSNFSAINMRCT
+263 RLNCNFSTVNMKHT

-333 AVCEGEGCV
+333 AVCEGCV
-342 NPDYKKVYER
+342 NPNYKNVYER

-382 TTVQNSIY
+382 ATAQNSIY
-390 NNSKAFT
+390 NNSKAFN

-403 VVKTYSEDSLTEI
+403 IVKTYSEESLTEI
-416 KEELRALYD
+416 KEELKALYD
-425 TDQIDMIISCFM
+425 TEQIDTIISCFM

-442 FSVSQIKQRIKK
+442 FSVKQLTERINT
-454 YFQGSILET
+454 YFQGSVLET
-463 HFAQVIDDL
+463 QFTQVINDL

-498 ILTEEWRMVVHY
+498 ILSEEWRLLVHY
-510 INKELFRL
+510 ALHGAL
-518 SERNQELLAQLK
+518 SLGGQQNYGLNRGESPEVGDVAQAIVKKIIKSFAIVEFKHYGKLYLGSIHISEFTKLGYGYISNLK
-530 ENPNIDIAVEIEKIM
+530 SIVQVGDEYRVALKKYDENRESWQVEIV
-545 AEISTNEKRI
+545 
-555 NSSIEENQKILAQ
+555 END
-568 LYEKNENL
+568 
-576 SECNVLLNRY
+576 V
-586 DELTT
+586 
-591 QYDADLK
+591 
-598 RLNFIVDG
+598 
-606 EANLNASFSTHCPF
+606 
-620 CDGEVVVKK
+620 
-629 NQNYIDAA
+629 
-637 KSDYKKIKLQAKDL
+637 
-651 ESASKE
+651 
-657 LRSEKLS
+657 
-664 LEQEIGTLMAKKKS
+664 
-678 IEELIEKE
+678 
-686 LKPQVFAV
+686 
-694 KISV
+694 

>member
-1 MCKLTIKDIYAGK
+1 MHEIKIKDIYAGK

-69 RFKEID
+69 KFKEID

-100 AKRILSSIS
+100 ARRILSSIS

-144 FIDDENWKKF
+144 FIDDENWEKF
-154 ENIIGKIKSPNN
+154 ENVIGKIKSPNN
-166 RRKFTIPQKIKMA
+166 KRKFTIPKKIKMA

-202 SDDKYLKFMEVID
+202 SDDNYLKFMEVID
-215 EAERLLLNTTR
+215 EAERLLMNATR

-239 AYYGDISVFKRDLCL
+239 AYYGNISVFKRDLCL

-263 RFNSNFSAINMRCT
+263 RFNSNFSTINMKCT

-288 TAISRFVVTKELNKV
+288 TAISRFIVTKELNKV

-311 MWNYSNTSS
+311 MWNYGNTSS

-333 AVCEGEGCV
+333 SVCEGCA
-342 NPDYKKVYER
+342 NPDYKKVYEK

-390 NNSKAFT
+390 NSSKAFT

-403 VVKTYSEDSLTEI
+403 IVKTYSEDSLTEI

-425 TDQIDMIISCFM
+425 TDQIDTIISCFM

-442 FSVSQIKQRIKK
+442 FSVSQLIQLIKT

-463 HFAQVIDDL
+463 HFTQIIDDL

-498 ILTEEWRMVVHY
+498 ILSEEWRLVVHY
-510 INKELFRL
+510 ALHGALSLGGQQNYGLNRGELPEVGDVAQAIVKKIIKSFAIVEFRHYGKVYL
-518 SERNQELLAQLK
+518 GSIHISEFTKLGYGYIPNLKSITQVGDEYKVVLK
-530 ENPNIDIAVEIEKIM
+530 EYDKKRESWKVEIIE
-545 AEISTNEKRI
+545 NE
-555 NSSIEENQKILAQ
+555 
-568 LYEKNENL
+568 
-576 SECNVLLNRY
+576 V
-586 DELTT
+586 
-591 QYDADLK
+591 
-598 RLNFIVDG
+598 
-606 EANLNASFSTHCPF
+606 
-620 CDGEVVVKK
+620 
-629 NQNYIDAA
+629 
-637 KSDYKKIKLQAKDL
+637 
-651 ESASKE
+651 
-657 LRSEKLS
+657 
-664 LEQEIGTLMAKKKS
+664 
-678 IEELIEKE
+678 
-686 LKPQVFAV
+686 
-694 KISV
+694 

>member
-1 MCKLTIKDIYAGK
+1 MSEIKLKDIYAGK
-14 PDAKDEIDFGGL
+14 PDAKDEIDFEGL

-144 FIDDENWKKF
+144 FLDDENWKKF

-166 RRKFTIPQKIKMA
+166 RKKIIIPSKIKMA
-179 VPYVEPSTQSVI
+179 VPYKDSSTQSMI
-191 TPEVEVDLQNT
+191 SPEVEVDLQNT
-202 SDDKYLKFMEVID
+202 SNDNYLKFMEVLD
-215 EAERLLLNTTR
+215 EAERLLMNTTR

-239 AYYGDISVFKRDLCL
+239 AYYGDISIFKRDLGL

-263 RFNSNFSAINMRCT
+263 RLNCNFSTVNMKHT

-333 AVCEGEGCV
+333 AVCEGCV
-342 NPDYKKVYER
+342 NPDYKNVYER

-382 TTVQNSIY
+382 ATAQNSIY
-390 NNSKAFT
+390 NNSKAFN

-403 VVKTYSEDSLTEI
+403 IVKTYSEESLTEI
-416 KEELRALYD
+416 KEELKALYD
-425 TDQIDMIISCFM
+425 TEQIDTIISCFM

-442 FSVSQIKQRIKK
+442 FSVKQLTERINT
-454 YFQGSILET
+454 YFQGSVLET
-463 HFAQVIDDL
+463 QFTQVINDL

-498 ILTEEWRMVVHY
+498 ILSEEWRLLVHY
-510 INKELFRL
+510 ALHGAL
-518 SERNQELLAQLK
+518 SLGGQQNYGLNRGESPEVGDVAQAIVKKIIKSFAIVEFKHYGKLYLGSIHISEFTKLGYGYISNLK
-530 ENPNIDIAVEIEKIM
+530 SIVQVGDEYRVALKKYDENRESWQVEIV
-545 AEISTNEKRI
+545 
-555 NSSIEENQKILAQ
+555 END
-568 LYEKNENL
+568 
-576 SECNVLLNRY
+576 V
-586 DELTT
+586 
-591 QYDADLK
+591 
-598 RLNFIVDG
+598 
-606 EANLNASFSTHCPF
+606 
-620 CDGEVVVKK
+620 
-629 NQNYIDAA
+629 
-637 KSDYKKIKLQAKDL
+637 
-651 ESASKE
+651 
-657 LRSEKLS
+657 
-664 LEQEIGTLMAKKKS
+664 
-678 IEELIEKE
+678 
-686 LKPQVFAV
+686 
-694 KISV
+694 

>member
-1 MCKLTIKDIYAGK
+1 MNEIKLKDIYAGK
-14 PDAKDEIDFGGL
+14 PDAKDEIDFEGL

-144 FIDDENWKKF
+144 FLDDENWKKF

-166 RRKFTIPQKIKMA
+166 RKKIIIPSKIKMA
-179 VPYVEPSTQSVI
+179 VPYKDSSTQSMI
-191 TPEVEVDLQNT
+191 SPEVEVDLQNT
-202 SDDKYLKFMEVID
+202 SNDNYLKFMEVLD
-215 EAERLLLNTTR
+215 EAERLLMNTTR

-239 AYYGDISVFKRDLCL
+239 AYYGDISIFKRDLGL

-263 RFNSNFSAINMRCT
+263 RLNCNFSTVNMKHT

-311 MWNYSNTSS
+311 MWNYSTTSS

-333 AVCEGEGCV
+333 AVCEGCV
-342 NPDYKKVYER
+342 NPDYKNVYER

-382 TTVQNSIY
+382 ATAQNSIY
-390 NNSKAFT
+390 NNSKAFN

-403 VVKTYSEDSLTEI
+403 IVKTYSEESLTEI
-416 KEELRALYD
+416 KEELKALYD
-425 TDQIDMIISCFM
+425 TEQIDTIISCFM

-442 FSVSQIKQRIKK
+442 FSVKQLTERINT
-454 YFQGSILET
+454 YFQGSVLET
-463 HFAQVIDDL
+463 QFTQVINDL

-498 ILTEEWRMVVHY
+498 ILSEEWRLLVHY
-510 INKELFRL
+510 ALHGAL
-518 SERNQELLAQLK
+518 SLGGQQNYGLNRGESPEVGDVAQAIVKKIIKSFAIVEFKHYGKLYLGSIHISEFTKLGYGYISNLK
-530 ENPNIDIAVEIEKIM
+530 SIVQVGDEYRVALKKYDENRESWEVEIV
-545 AEISTNEKRI
+545 
-555 NSSIEENQKILAQ
+555 END
-568 LYEKNENL
+568 
-576 SECNVLLNRY
+576 V
-586 DELTT
+586 
-591 QYDADLK
+591 
-598 RLNFIVDG
+598 
-606 EANLNASFSTHCPF
+606 
-620 CDGEVVVKK
+620 
-629 NQNYIDAA
+629 
-637 KSDYKKIKLQAKDL
+637 
-651 ESASKE
+651 
-657 LRSEKLS
+657 
-664 LEQEIGTLMAKKKS
+664 
-678 IEELIEKE
+678 
-686 LKPQVFAV
+686 
-694 KISV
+694 

>member
-1 MCKLTIKDIYAGK
+1 MSEIKLKDIYAGK
-14 PDAKDEIDFGGL
+14 PDAKDEIDFEGL

-144 FIDDENWKKF
+144 FLDDENWKKF

-166 RRKFTIPQKIKMA
+166 RKKIIIPSKIKMA
-179 VPYVEPSTQSVI
+179 VPYKDSSTQSMI
-191 TPEVEVDLQNT
+191 SPEVEVDLQNT
-202 SDDKYLKFMEVID
+202 SNDNYLKFMEVLD
-215 EAERLLLNTTR
+215 EAERLLMNTTR

-239 AYYGDISVFKRDLCL
+239 AYYGDISIFKRDLGL

-263 RFNSNFSAINMRCT
+263 RLNCNFSTVNMKHT

-333 AVCEGEGCV
+333 AVCEGCV
-342 NPDYKKVYER
+342 NPNYKNVYER

-382 TTVQNSIY
+382 ATAQNSIY
-390 NNSKAFT
+390 NNSKAFN

-403 VVKTYSEDSLTEI
+403 IVKTYSEESLTEI
-416 KEELRALYD
+416 KEELTALYD
-425 TDQIDMIISCFM
+425 TEQIDTIISCFM

-442 FSVSQIKQRIKK
+442 FSVKQLTERINT
-454 YFQGSILET
+454 YFQGSVLET
-463 HFAQVIDDL
+463 QFTQVINDL

-498 ILTEEWRMVVHY
+498 ILSEEWRLLVHY
-510 INKELFRL
+510 ALHGAL
-518 SERNQELLAQLK
+518 SLGGQQNYGLNRGESPEVGDVAQAIVKKIIKSFAIVEFKHYGKLYLGSIHISEFTKLGYGYISNLK
-530 ENPNIDIAVEIEKIM
+530 SIVQVGDEYRVALKKYDENRESWQVEIV
-545 AEISTNEKRI
+545 
-555 NSSIEENQKILAQ
+555 END
-568 LYEKNENL
+568 
-576 SECNVLLNRY
+576 V
-586 DELTT
+586 
-591 QYDADLK
+591 
-598 RLNFIVDG
+598 
-606 EANLNASFSTHCPF
+606 
-620 CDGEVVVKK
+620 
-629 NQNYIDAA
+629 
-637 KSDYKKIKLQAKDL
+637 
-651 ESASKE
+651 
-657 LRSEKLS
+657 
-664 LEQEIGTLMAKKKS
+664 
-678 IEELIEKE
+678 
-686 LKPQVFAV
+686 
-694 KISV
+694 

>member
-1 MCKLTIKDIYAGK
+1 MYKLTIKDIYAGK
-14 PDAKDEIDFGGL
+14 PDAKDEIDFEGL

-144 FIDDENWKKF
+144 FIDDENWEEF
-154 ENIIGKIKSPNN
+154 ESIIGKVKSPNN
-166 RRKFTIPQKIKMA
+166 RRKFIIPQKIKMA
-179 VPYVEPSTQSVI
+179 VSYVEPSTQSVI

-202 SDDKYLKFMEVID
+202 SDVNYLKFMAVID
-215 EAERLLLNTTR
+215 EAERLLMNVTR

-239 AYYGDISVFKRDLCL
+239 AYYGNISVFKRDLCL

-263 RFNSNFSAINMRCT
+263 RFNSNFSTINMKCT

-288 TAISRFVVTKELNKV
+288 TAVSRFVVTKELNKV

-320 YMHPIIQILLKRI
+320 YIHPIIQILLKRI
-333 AVCEGEGCV
+333 AVCEGEGSV

-403 VVKTYSEDSLTEI
+403 IVKTYSEDSLTEI

-442 FSVSQIKQRIKK
+442 FSVSQLKQRIKT
-454 YFQGSILET
+454 YFKGSILET

-498 ILTEEWRMVVHY
+498 ILSEDWRLVVHY
-510 INKELFRL
+510 ALHGALSLGGQQNYGLNRGELPEVGDVAQAIVKKIIKSFAIVDFRHYGKVYL
-518 SERNQELLAQLK
+518 GSIHISEFTKFGYGYIPNLKSITQVGDEYKVVLK
-530 ENPNIDIAVEIEKIM
+530 EYNKQLESWRVEIVE
-545 AEISTNEKRI
+545 NE
-555 NSSIEENQKILAQ
+555 
-568 LYEKNENL
+568 
-576 SECNVLLNRY
+576 V
-586 DELTT
+586 
-591 QYDADLK
+591 
-598 RLNFIVDG
+598 
-606 EANLNASFSTHCPF
+606 
-620 CDGEVVVKK
+620 
-629 NQNYIDAA
+629 
-637 KSDYKKIKLQAKDL
+637 
-651 ESASKE
+651 
-657 LRSEKLS
+657 
-664 LEQEIGTLMAKKKS
+664 
-678 IEELIEKE
+678 
-686 LKPQVFAV
+686 
-694 KISV
+694 

>member
-1 MCKLTIKDIYAGK
+1 MNEIKIKDIYAGK

-39 NIESLISGTN
+39 NVESLISGTN

-59 KTALLFYLDN
+59 KTALLFYLDS

-100 AKRILSSIS
+100 ARRILSSIS

-144 FIDDENWKKF
+144 FIDDENWEKF
-154 ENIIGKIKSPNN
+154 ENVIGKIKSPNN
-166 RRKFTIPQKIKMA
+166 KRKFTIPKKIKMA

-202 SDDKYLKFMEVID
+202 SDDNYLKFMEVID
-215 EAERLLLNTTR
+215 EAERLLMNATR

-239 AYYGDISVFKRDLCL
+239 AYYGNISVFKRDLCL

-263 RFNSNFSAINMRCT
+263 RFNSNFSTINMKCT

-288 TAISRFVVTKELNKV
+288 TAISRFIVTKELNKV

-311 MWNYSNTSS
+311 MWNYGNTSS

-333 AVCEGEGCV
+333 AVCEGCV

-367 LNNSWCKPRDIVRLI
+367 LNNNWCKPRDIVRLI

-390 NNSKAFT
+390 NSSKAFT

-403 VVKTYSEDSLTEI
+403 IVKTYSEDSLIEI

-425 TDQIDMIISCFM
+425 TDQIDTIINCFM

-442 FSVSQIKQRIKK
+442 FSVSQLKQRIKT
-454 YFQGSILET
+454 YFQGSILEA
-463 HFAQVIDDL
+463 HFTQVIDDL

-487 YRWQHKGDGRV
+487 YRWQHKGDSRV
-498 ILTEEWRMVVHY
+498 ILSEEWRLVVHY
-510 INKELFRL
+510 ALHGALSLGGQQNYGLNRGELPEAGDVAQAIVKKIIKSFAIVEFRHYGKVYCGSIHI
-518 SERNQELLAQLK
+518 SEFTKFGYGYIPNLKSITQVGDEYKVVLK
-530 ENPNIDIAVEIEKIM
+530 EYNKQRESWKVEIVE
-545 AEISTNEKRI
+545 NE
-555 NSSIEENQKILAQ
+555 
-568 LYEKNENL
+568 
-576 SECNVLLNRY
+576 
-586 DELTT
+586 T
-591 QYDADLK
+591 
-598 RLNFIVDG
+598 
-606 EANLNASFSTHCPF
+606 
-620 CDGEVVVKK
+620 
-629 NQNYIDAA
+629 
-637 KSDYKKIKLQAKDL
+637 
-651 ESASKE
+651 
-657 LRSEKLS
+657 
-664 LEQEIGTLMAKKKS
+664 
-678 IEELIEKE
+678 
-686 LKPQVFAV
+686 
-694 KISV
+694 

>member
-14 PDAKDEIDFGGL
+14 PDAKDEIDFGGV

-215 EAERLLLNTTR
+215 EAERLLLITTR

-510 INKELFRL
+510 ALHGALSLGGQQNYGLNRGELPEIGDVAQAIVKKIIKSFAIVEFRHYGKVYL
-518 SERNQELLAQLK
+518 GSIHISEFTKLGYGYIPNLKSITQVGDEYKVVLK
-530 ENPNIDIAVEIEKIM
+530 EYNKQLESWEVEIVE
-545 AEISTNEKRI
+545 NE
-555 NSSIEENQKILAQ
+555 
-568 LYEKNENL
+568 
-576 SECNVLLNRY
+576 V
-586 DELTT
+586 
-591 QYDADLK
+591 
-598 RLNFIVDG
+598 
-606 EANLNASFSTHCPF
+606 
-620 CDGEVVVKK
+620 
-629 NQNYIDAA
+629 
-637 KSDYKKIKLQAKDL
+637 
-651 ESASKE
+651 
-657 LRSEKLS
+657 
-664 LEQEIGTLMAKKKS
+664 
-678 IEELIEKE
+678 
-686 LKPQVFAV
+686 
-694 KISV
+694 

>member
-1 MCKLTIKDIYAGK
+1 MNEIKIKDIYAGK

-39 NIESLISGTN
+39 NVESLISGTN

-100 AKRILSSIS
+100 ARRILSSIS

-144 FIDDENWKKF
+144 FIDDENWEKF
-154 ENIIGKIKSPNN
+154 ENVIGKIKSPNN
-166 RRKFTIPQKIKMA
+166 KRKFIIPKKIKMA

-202 SDDKYLKFMEVID
+202 SDDNYLKFMEVID
-215 EAERLLLNTTR
+215 EAERLLMNATR

-239 AYYGDISVFKRDLCL
+239 AYYGNISVFKRDLCL

-263 RFNSNFSAINMRCT
+263 RFNSNFSTINMKCT

-288 TAISRFVVTKELNKV
+288 TAISRFIVTKELNKV

-333 AVCEGEGCV
+333 AVCEGCV

-390 NNSKAFT
+390 NSSKAFT

-403 VVKTYSEDSLTEI
+403 IVKTYSEDSLIEI

-425 TDQIDMIISCFM
+425 TDQIDTIINCFM

-442 FSVSQIKQRIKK
+442 FSVSQLKQRIKT

-463 HFAQVIDDL
+463 HFTQVIDDL

-487 YRWQHKGDGRV
+487 YRWQHKGDSRV
-498 ILTEEWRMVVHY
+498 ILSEEWRLVVHY
-510 INKELFRL
+510 ALHGALSLGGQQNYGLNRGELPEAGDVAQAIVKKIIKSFAIVEFRHYGKVYCGSIHI
-518 SERNQELLAQLK
+518 SEFTKFGYGYIPNLKSITQVGDEYKVVLK
-530 ENPNIDIAVEIEKIM
+530 EYNKQRESWKVEIVE
-545 AEISTNEKRI
+545 NE
-555 NSSIEENQKILAQ
+555 
-568 LYEKNENL
+568 
-576 SECNVLLNRY
+576 
-586 DELTT
+586 T
-591 QYDADLK
+591 
-598 RLNFIVDG
+598 
-606 EANLNASFSTHCPF
+606 
-620 CDGEVVVKK
+620 
-629 NQNYIDAA
+629 
-637 KSDYKKIKLQAKDL
+637 
-651 ESASKE
+651 
-657 LRSEKLS
+657 
-664 LEQEIGTLMAKKKS
+664 
-678 IEELIEKE
+678 
-686 LKPQVFAV
+686 
-694 KISV
+694 

>member
-14 PDAKDEIDFGGL
+14 PDAKDEIDFGGV

-510 INKELFRL
+510 ALHGALSLGGQQNYGLNRGELPEIGDVAQAIVKKITKSFAIVEFRHYGKVYL
-518 SERNQELLAQLK
+518 GSIHISEFTKLGYGYIPNLKSITQVGDEYKVVLK
-530 ENPNIDIAVEIEKIM
+530 EYNKQLESWEVEIVE
-545 AEISTNEKRI
+545 NE
-555 NSSIEENQKILAQ
+555 
-568 LYEKNENL
+568 
-576 SECNVLLNRY
+576 V
-586 DELTT
+586 
-591 QYDADLK
+591 
-598 RLNFIVDG
+598 
-606 EANLNASFSTHCPF
+606 
-620 CDGEVVVKK
+620 
-629 NQNYIDAA
+629 
-637 KSDYKKIKLQAKDL
+637 
-651 ESASKE
+651 
-657 LRSEKLS
+657 
-664 LEQEIGTLMAKKKS
+664 
-678 IEELIEKE
+678 
-686 LKPQVFAV
+686 
-694 KISV
+694 

>member
-191 TPEVEVDLQNT
+191 TSEVEVDLQNT

-510 INKELFRL
+510 ALHGALSLGGQQNYGLNRGELPEMGDVAQAIVKKIIKSFAIVEFRHYGKVYLGSIHISEFTKLGYGYIPNLKSIIQVGDEYKVVLKGYNK
-518 SERNQELLAQLK
+518 QL
-530 ENPNIDIAVEIEKIM
+530 ESWEVEIVE
-545 AEISTNEKRI
+545 NE
-555 NSSIEENQKILAQ
+555 
-568 LYEKNENL
+568 
-576 SECNVLLNRY
+576 V
-586 DELTT
+586 
-591 QYDADLK
+591 
-598 RLNFIVDG
+598 
-606 EANLNASFSTHCPF
+606 
-620 CDGEVVVKK
+620 
-629 NQNYIDAA
+629 
-637 KSDYKKIKLQAKDL
+637 
-651 ESASKE
+651 
-657 LRSEKLS
+657 
-664 LEQEIGTLMAKKKS
+664 
-678 IEELIEKE
+678 
-686 LKPQVFAV
+686 
-694 KISV
+694 